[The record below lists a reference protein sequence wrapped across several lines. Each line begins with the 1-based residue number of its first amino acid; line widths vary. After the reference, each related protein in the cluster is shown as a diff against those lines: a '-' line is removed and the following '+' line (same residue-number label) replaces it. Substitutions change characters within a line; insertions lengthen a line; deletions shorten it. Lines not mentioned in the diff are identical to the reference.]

1 MASNFLNNAIAEA
14 KQIKSAAL
22 ASAKISL
29 EEAFQ
34 PTLQR
39 MISSKL
45 SEEEGE
51 EDDFG
56 GEEDINV
63 DVNYGDEGGEEQDFA
78 PEGEEGGQG
87 FGSFED
93 EEPAPEEEDRE
104 RELESLIRELDG
116 EEDEEDSS
124 IIYGEDCEDDMYSE
138 GFEDEVMS
146 DNPGTDDDELSEALN
161 ALFEEEGLGDDL
173 DMGPNKEDGA
183 VYTDSLPAGPQFLEA
198 RKLRAENKKLKKERN
213 EAFQAVTI
221 LKKTLN
227 EVNLLNAKLMFT
239 TKTFKQFALNESQQS
254 RILDSF
260 DRANNVREVKLV
272 YTTICESFNKKPI
285 SKTRVQ
291 EGFASKSTRSVNPV
305 KRPNPNQQIISEA
318 FVKKMQRL
326 ANTNRF
332 EDED

>member
-1 MASNFLNNAIAEA
+1 MATNNFLNNAIAEA

-51 EDDFG
+51 DDEYAMEGEDEFSVDINS
-56 GEEDINV
+56 GEEEDFAAE
-63 DVNYGDEGGEEQDFA
+63 EGGE
-78 PEGEEGGQG
+78 G

-93 EEPAPEEEDRE
+93 EPVAPEEENSE
-104 RELESLIRELDG
+104 MELEALIRELDG
-116 EEDEEDSS
+116 EPEGTDEFSMDES
-124 IIYGEDCEDDMYSE
+124 DCEDDMYSE
-138 GFEDEVMS
+138 GMEDEVMS
-146 DNPGTDDDELSEALN
+146 DNPGVDDEELSEALN

-183 VYTDSLPAGPQFLEA
+183 AFTDHSMPAGPQFLEA
-198 RKLRAENKKLKKERN
+198 RKLRNENKKLKKERN

-239 TKTFKQFALNESQQS
+239 TRTFKQFELNESQQS

-272 YTTICESFNKKPI
+272 YTTICESFNKKPL
-285 SKTRVQ
+285 KAKVQ

-305 KRPNPNQQIISEA
+305 KRSNPSQQIISES

-326 ANTNRF
+326 ANINRF